1 MRGLSA
7 VVLTLT
13 LSLALSAIAAGLGA
27 WGGAAWVEARAHR
40 PSLHEMLHER
50 LHLNADQ
57 QSRIEGLERSYA
69 ARRQAQ
75 EAEMRAA
82 NAELAQAYAQS
93 HAYTPRMQA
102 AIDRFH
108 RAMNSLQRETMIH
121 VVSMRAV
128 LTPAQAVEFDQA
140 VVGSL
145 TDDGRERR

>member
-1 MRGLSA
+1 MSGVRA

-13 LSLALSAIAAGLGA
+13 LSAIAAGLGA
-27 WGGAAWVEARAHR
+27 WGGAAWVQARAQHGS
-40 PSLHEMLHER
+40 SLHEMLHER
-50 LHLNADQ
+50 LRLTADQ
-57 QSRIEGLERSYA
+57 QSRIETLERSYA
-69 ARRQAQ
+69 ARRQAL

-108 RAMNSLQRETMIH
+108 QAMNSLQRETMIH

-128 LTPAQAVEFDQA
+128 LTPAQAAEFDRA
-140 VVGSL
+140 VVKSL
-145 TDDGRERR
+145 TDDNRERR